1 MEKFVARERE
11 LAELEKMYDSSRF
24 EMAVIYGRRRVG
36 KTALIKEFIKD
47 KSAIYVQGI
56 EATKELNLRYLSDSI
71 LNFENP
77 QRLTTNTSFGDFRD
91 AFAAVENIANQR
103 KEKLIFVMDE
113 FPYFAES
120 APEVSSILQYAI
132 DHIYKEYDN
141 VMLILCG
148 SSMSFMEHQ
157 VLGYKSPL
165 YGRRTGQFKI
175 RPFNILDTK
184 KMLPEVNNEDL
195 LAYYGITG
203 GVPQYLA
210 FIDQKLSVAENIQK
224 LFLDLNAPLQN
235 ETNILLQEELRKP
248 ATYYSILVAI
258 ANGETKANK
267 IYQAIG
273 LKSSSQLSPYLNKLM
288 ELEIIERKAPILE
301 ENKKKSIYVIK
312 DEMFNFWFKF
322 ISGQQDQIALGRT
335 KAVLEAIMQE
345 LPRFL
350 GPVFERA
357 SIDWMWQEKQLAI
370 EPREI
375 RNWWGYN
382 PVLKRQE
389 EVDVVAVNFDNS
401 QAIVGEC
408 KWKNATKLTPEM
420 LTTLEQRAVLL
431 SQVINVKVAALYFFV
446 KKADSSFL
454 AEAKKRGI
462 KVIEFDSFFM

>member
-1 MEKFVARERE
+1 
-11 LAELEKMYDSSRF
+11 
-24 EMAVIYGRRRVG
+24 
-36 KTALIKEFIKD
+36 
-47 KSAIYVQGI
+47 
-56 EATKELNLRYLSDSI
+56 
-71 LNFENP
+71 
-77 QRLTTNTSFGDFRD
+77 
-91 AFAAVENIANQR
+91 
-103 KEKLIFVMDE
+103 
-113 FPYFAES
+113 
-120 APEVSSILQYAI
+120 
-132 DHIYKEYDN
+132 
-141 VMLILCG
+141 
-148 SSMSFMEHQ
+148 MSFMEHQ

-184 KMLPEVNNEDL
+184 KMLPEINNEDL

-235 ETNILLQEELRKP
+235 ET
-248 ATYYSILVAI
+248 
-258 ANGETKANK
+258 KANK

-288 ELEIIERKAPILE
+288 ELKIIERKVPILE
-301 ENKKKSIYVIK
+301 ENKKKSIYVVK

-350 GPVFERA
+350 SPVFERA
-357 SIDWMWQEKQLAI
+357 SIDWMWQEKDLAI

-408 KWKNATKLTPEM
+408 KWKNTTKLTPEM
-420 LTTLEQRAVLL
+420 LTTLEQRAILV
-431 SQVINVKVAALYFFV
+431 SQAVNVKVVALYFFV

-462 KVIEFDSFFM
+462 KVIEFDSFFAKKS